1 VTAAAAR
8 EVRIRLSGRA
18 VGDSLP
24 PMPIDVAD
32 AVRRGR
38 RIGAPRNVTK
48 AEVFL
53 LEDAG
58 RRVVVKTLATPPM
71 LLRRLFGGAL
81 LRREGRM
88 LARLRGTPGV
98 PELIEATDETL
109 VVEHRPGK
117 SLFERRMRGIPP
129 ATATRIEQALAA
141 FHASGF
147 AHGDIGRR
155 DVLVTREGD
164 VSIVDFAT
172 AVGPGTPPLLWRI
185 LLPVWR
191 WRDRARVSK
200 LIHRYRTRWDRRLE
214 KRARGMDR
222 NELLEDEK

>member
-1 VTAAAAR
+1 
-8 EVRIRLSGRA
+8 
-18 VGDSLP
+18 
-24 PMPIDVAD
+24 MPIDVAD

-58 RRVVVKTLATPPM
+58 RRVVVKTLATPPAF
-71 LLRRLFGGAL
+71 LRRLLGGGL

-98 PELIEATDETL
+98 PELIEATGETL

-172 AVGPGTPPLLWRI
+172 AVGPGAPPLLWRV

-191 WRDRARVSK
+191 WRDRARVRK
-200 LIHRYRTRWDRRLE
+200 LIRRYRKRWDRRLR
-214 KRARGMDR
+214 KRTLGIDR

>member
-1 VTAAAAR
+1 
-8 EVRIRLSGRA
+8 
-18 VGDSLP
+18 
-24 PMPIDVAD
+24 MPIDVAD
-32 AVRRGR
+32 VVRRGR

-53 LEDAG
+53 VEDAG
-58 RRVVVKTLATPPM
+58 RRVVVKTLATPPAA
-71 LLRRLFGGAL
+71 LRRLLGGTL

-88 LARLRGTPGV
+88 LAKLRGTPGV
-98 PELIEATDETL
+98 PELIEATGETL

-117 SLFERRMRGIPP
+117 SLFERRLRGIPP
-129 ATATRIEQALAA
+129 AMAERIERALAA
-141 FHASGF
+141 FHAAGF

-172 AVGPGTPPLLWRI
+172 AVGPGAPPLLWRL
-185 LLPVWR
+185 LLPLWR
-191 WRDRARVSK
+191 WRDRVRVSK
-200 LIHRYRTRWDRRLE
+200 LIRRYRKRWDRRLA
-214 KRARGMDR
+214 KRTLGMDR